1 MIEDY
6 LPDEKEEIVELMRRK
21 RKRKQVF
28 GRRIK
33 KNLKEVKKINIEEKS
48 VRRKFSRRREI
59 SKKKIF
65 M

>member
-6 LPDEKEEIVELMRRK
+6 LPDEKEEIVELMR